1 VAVILDGNRRWA
13 SLSGLREPGA
23 GHRAGADKLDELIDW
38 CARLRIEQVTVW
50 ALAGENRARTGEEL
64 AALLAVIADKLDLL
78 AALHAEQSVRIRV
91 LGRHGEL
98 PDRLQRSIEAV
109 ERVTTENEGLRLNIA
124 IGYSGRD
131 EVIDAVRAL
140 VRGLAESGYP
150 SIEMADVI
158 TADAL
163 EQHLYT
169 AGEPDPDLIIRT
181 SGEQRLSGFLLWQ
194 GTHSELYF
202 TDVFCRRFAS
212 SISCVPCAASSSA
225 SADSAASSAV
235 KGESA
240 SLGGERRPATRS
252 SGVVTSLIERAPPR
266 RASPRGALQSS
277 PYSSRRRGGSSAA
290 VQRRCAG
297 AIKRSGAGR
306 DDARKI
312 TSATSRAGSV
322 TQICELASCSLRY
335 TRKPANVGGMISSG
349 VPKIRATSAMSR

>member
-1 VAVILDGNRRWA
+1 MGNRAERSADVAVFGRRLFVRPVARTGRIARALLLAPVYGLYTRRLRRDVLRRPAPRHVAVILDGNRRWA

-64 AALLAVIADKLDLL
+64 AALLEVIADKLDLL

-109 ERVTTENEGLRLNIA
+109 ERVTTENAGLRLNIA

-150 SIEMADVI
+150 SIEMADAI

-163 EQHLYT
+163 AQHLYT

-181 SGEQRLSGFLLWQ
+181 SGEQRLSGFLPWQ

-202 TDVFCRRFAS
+202 TDVFWPAFRELDFLRAMRSFQQRERRF
-212 SISCVPCAASSSA
+212 
-225 SADSAASSAV
+225 
-235 KGESA
+235 
-240 SLGGERRPATRS
+240 
-252 SGVVTSLIERAPPR
+252 
-266 RASPRGALQSS
+266 
-277 PYSSRRRGGSSAA
+277 
-290 VQRRCAG
+290 
-297 AIKRSGAGR
+297 GR
-306 DDARKI
+306 
-312 TSATSRAGSV
+312 
-322 TQICELASCSLRY
+322 
-335 TRKPANVGGMISSG
+335 
-349 VPKIRATSAMSR
+349 

>member
-1 VAVILDGNRRWA
+1 MGIEAERSAGVAVFGRRLLVRPVARIGRIARALLLAPVYGLYTRRLRGDVLRRPAPRHVAVILDGNRRWA

-64 AALLAVIADKLDLL
+64 AALLGVIADKLDLL

-109 ERVTTENEGLRLNIA
+109 ERVTAENEGLRLNIA

-150 SIEMADVI
+150 AIEMADVI

-163 EQHLYT
+163 AQHLYT

-181 SGEQRLSGFLLWQ
+181 SGEQRLSGFLPWQ

-202 TDVFCRRFAS
+202 TDVFWPAFRELDFLRAMRSFQQRQRRF
-212 SISCVPCAASSSA
+212 
-225 SADSAASSAV
+225 
-235 KGESA
+235 
-240 SLGGERRPATRS
+240 
-252 SGVVTSLIERAPPR
+252 
-266 RASPRGALQSS
+266 
-277 PYSSRRRGGSSAA
+277 
-290 VQRRCAG
+290 
-297 AIKRSGAGR
+297 GR
-306 DDARKI
+306 
-312 TSATSRAGSV
+312 
-322 TQICELASCSLRY
+322 
-335 TRKPANVGGMISSG
+335 
-349 VPKIRATSAMSR
+349 